1 MKKNI
6 SVLLFL
12 FCISC
17 NPTPKNDGALDRQT
31 GSEIDNL
38 FAPFNKMDSPG
49 YAIGILKDTSILYE
63 KGYGS
68 ANLDYHLPVNIRTA
82 FDIASVSKQFTAAG
96 IALLI
101 MHDSLNLNDPV
112 ENYLPEL
119 AKYPDTIRIKHLIYN
134 TSGIIDYFRLPRAHD
149 KSWLDFYYFDNDEAI
164 RTSLKPDTLAFH
176 PGAQRDY
183 SNVNYMLLTKII
195 ERVTGEPFPAFMER
209 RLFRP
214 LKMDHTLVNDDITTV
229 IPNRATPYNP
239 RNSEYV
245 RAYRQEG
252 ISVRDTGTWMQH
264 HRNSPHYGGSGILS
278 TVEDLLKWERNFFTK
293 DFGGENF
300 YTLMHRTEK
309 FNHDRDN
316 QAFGLY
322 FGTFRDKT
330 FVAWEGGTSGISSQ
344 IIRFPDDKIA
354 IIVLSNMGS
363 GEASQKANELA
374 AILMDHSCF

>member
-176 PGAQRDY
+176 PGAQWDY

-245 RAYRQEG
+245 RAYRQEE

-264 HRNSPHYGGSGILS
+264 HRNAPHFGGSGIVS
-278 TVEDLLKWERNFFTK
+278 TIVDLLKWERNFFTK

>member
-176 PGAQRDY
+176 PGAQWDY

-264 HRNSPHYGGSGILS
+264 HRNAPHFGGSGIVS
-278 TVEDLLKWERNFFTK
+278 TIVDLLKWERNFFTK

>member
-38 FAPFNKMDSPG
+38 FAPFNTMDSPG

-176 PGAQRDY
+176 PGDQWDY

-214 LKMDHTLVNDDITTV
+214 LKMDHTLVNDDISTV

>member
-176 PGAQRDY
+176 PGDQWDY

-264 HRNSPHYGGSGILS
+264 HRNAPHFGGSGIVS
-278 TVEDLLKWERNFFTK
+278 TIVDLLKWERNFFTK

>member
-1 MKKNI
+1 M
-6 SVLLFL
+6 
-12 FCISC
+12 
-17 NPTPKNDGALDRQT
+17 
-31 GSEIDNL
+31 
-38 FAPFNKMDSPG
+38 
-49 YAIGILKDTSILYE
+49 
-63 KGYGS
+63 
-68 ANLDYHLPVNIRTA
+68 
-82 FDIASVSKQFTAAG
+82 
-96 IALLI
+96 
-101 MHDSLNLNDPV
+101 
-112 ENYLPEL
+112 
-119 AKYPDTIRIKHLIYN
+119 
-134 TSGIIDYFRLPRAHD
+134 
-149 KSWLDFYYFDNDEAI
+149 DFYYFDNDEAI

-176 PGAQRDY
+176 PGAQWDY

-245 RAYRQEG
+245 RAYRQEE

-264 HRNSPHYGGSGILS
+264 HRNAPHFGGSGIVS
-278 TVEDLLKWERNFFTK
+278 TIVDLLKWERNFFTK

>member
-176 PGAQRDY
+176 PGDQWDY

-214 LKMDHTLVNDDITTV
+214 LKMDHTLVNDDISTV

-264 HRNSPHYGGSGILS
+264 HRNAPHFGGSGIVS
-278 TVEDLLKWERNFFTK
+278 TIVDLLKWERNFFTK

>member
-176 PGAQRDY
+176 PGDQWDY

-245 RAYRQEG
+245 RAYRQEE

-264 HRNSPHYGGSGILS
+264 HRNAPHFGGSGIVS
-278 TVEDLLKWERNFFTK
+278 TIVDLLKWERNFFTK

>member
-176 PGAQRDY
+176 PGAQWDY

-214 LKMDHTLVNDDITTV
+214 LKMDHTLVNDDISTV

-264 HRNSPHYGGSGILS
+264 HRNAPHFGGSGIVS
-278 TVEDLLKWERNFFTK
+278 TIVDLLKWERNFFTK

>member
-101 MHDSLNLNDPV
+101 LHDSLNLNDPV

-176 PGAQRDY
+176 PGDQWDY

-264 HRNSPHYGGSGILS
+264 HRNAPHFGGSGIVS
-278 TVEDLLKWERNFFTK
+278 TIVDLLKWERNFFTK

>member
-17 NPTPKNDGALDRQT
+17 NPTLKNDGALDRQT

-38 FAPFNKMDSPG
+38 FAPFNTMDSPG

-176 PGAQRDY
+176 PGDQWDY